1 MIGGLGMWELLIIF
15 GIVLLLFGAK
25 RLPGIASGLGGAVN
39 NFKKSMREGKDEFE
53 SSASGEQK
61 IDATKGDKVPEQI
74 AEKQAQAS
82 TSASS

>member
-1 MIGGLGMWELLIIF
+1 MGAFGMWELLIIF

-39 NFKKSMREGKDEFE
+39 NFKRSMREGKDDVE
-53 SSASGEQK
+53 SSAEGDQK
-61 IDATKGDKVPEQI
+61 IDADKGDKVPEQI